1 MKNFIS
7 IIIPCRNE
15 EKYIE
20 RFLNSV
26 IEQDYPKEKMEILV
40 IDGTSNDRTREIV
53 KNYCQK
59 YSFIK
64 LLDNPDKF
72 TPFGLN
78 IGIKEAKGEIIARM
92 DAHAVYE
99 KDYLSKCVRY
109 LEEYKADNV
118 GGIIKTLPGKDTIIA
133 KAIAICLS
141 HIFGAGNSYFRILGG
156 NKVLPSETRNGS
168 YFRIGLKEPQPVD
181 TVFGGCWRKE
191 IFDKISLFNEK
202 MLRSQDLEFNL
213 RLKESGGKI
222 LLFPDIVSYYYSQST
237 LLGFLGH
244 NFLDGTW
251 ITYPLKFGVQ
261 AFSWRHL
268 VPLVFLISLVG
279 SFLLSFL
286 STFFLFLFF
295 FFLFFYILVNLYV
308 SFRIS
313 KRQKDFRYFFI
324 MPVVFSVRHFPYGL
338 GSIWGIIKALVKR

>member
-1 MKNFIS
+1 MSEKFDNLPFVS
-7 IIIPCRNE
+7 VIIPCRNE

-40 IDGTSNDRTREIV
+40 VDGTSNDKTREIV
-53 KNYCQK
+53 GRFSQK
-59 YSFIK
+59 YPFVR

-78 IGIKEAKGEIIARM
+78 IGIGKAKGEIIARM

-109 LEEYKADNV
+109 LEEHKADNV
-118 GGIIKTLPGKDTIIA
+118 GGIIKTLPGEDTVIA
-133 KAIAICLS
+133 KAIALCLS
-141 HIFGAGNSYFRILGG
+141 HIFGAGN
-156 NKVLPSETRNGS
+156 S

-191 IFDKISLFNEK
+191 IFAKIGLFNEK
-202 MLRSQDLEFNL
+202 MIRSQDLEFNL

-222 LLFPDIVSYYYSQST
+222 ILFPDIVSYYYAQST

-286 STFFLFLFF
+286 SIFFLFIFF

-338 GSIWGIIKALVKR
+338 GSIWGIIKVLIKR